1 MENAEGCIMKPAFVM
16 LCYMLGVPTGNLIH
30 YSNMHNCLY
39 FSKYLSEQAPVTIAG
54 ETNKLECYCKNVW
67 VNEQMRLY

>member
-1 MENAEGCIMKPAFVM
+1 MKPAFVM

-54 ETNKLECYCKNVW
+54 ETNKLENVNKILLFELNTSYKNHFSFF
-67 VNEQMRLY
+67 L